1 MSKNV
6 TQRKEDKHRHGM
18 KAIDRRTE
26 AERQRKRER
35 ERERETDRKKQ
46 SDREK
51 AGEVEKQMTEHKEK
65 RRKGLRRYKFH
76 D

>member
-26 AERQRKRER
+26 AERQRKSVRER
-35 ERERETDRKKQ
+35 ERERGRKSGRKKQ
-46 SDREK
+46 TDREK
-51 AGEVEKQMTEHKEK
+51 AGEVEKVTI
-65 RRKGLRRYKFH
+65 R
-76 D
+76 